1 MSVCNI
7 TAVTFRLAG
16 AIVPLTGPIFRG
28 VYGKYRPNPPTPGSF
43 RQFIGKLAAKIG
55 FGQKPAS
62 AFKSQPHPLLNVAK
76 IEIPESLKADLPQT
90 ALGRIMSATPIV
102 MTVIATMLAGLAS
115 SEMTKAQYDRSLAAQ
130 QQSKAGDQWSFFQA
144 KRLRSAFQSS
154 ALDQSELQA
163 SNEIH
168 PLDTVALLQ
177 SIASSPGAEKTLPLL
192 DSEAGLEALALLQKG
207 KLPAIASNAAVAPE
221 VKAAL
226 NAIEALKPDAEIAEL
241 LAKVSDKLLTESI
254 LSAKER
260 TDAFDAATKPV
271 NQAIDTAENALQ
283 QKPTS
288 PTKRDF
294 IAARL
299 RFAALRY
306 DTEARLNQAIASLYE
321 LQVRKNNISAER
333 HHHRS
338 QRFFYGMLG
347 AQMAVIISTFS
358 IAARQR
364 NLLWTLAAA
373 AGVTALAF
381 AAYVYLYV

>member
-1 MSVCNI
+1 
-7 TAVTFRLAG
+7 
-16 AIVPLTGPIFRG
+16 
-28 VYGKYRPNPPTPGSF
+28 
-43 RQFIGKLAAKIG
+43 
-55 FGQKPAS
+55 
-62 AFKSQPHPLLNVAK
+62 VAK
-76 IEIPESLKADLPQT
+76 IEIPESLKADMPQT
-90 ALGRIMSATPIV
+90 MLGRIMSATPIV

-144 KRLRSAFQSS
+144 KRLRSALQRNT
-154 ALDQSELQA
+154 LDLLQA

-177 SIASSPGAEKTLPLL
+177 TIGALPGAEKTLPLL
-192 DSEAGLEALALLQKG
+192 DSQAGLDALALLQKG
-207 KLPAIASNAAVAPE
+207 ELPAIASNATVAPE

-226 NAIEALKPDAEIAEL
+226 NAIESLKPDAEIAEAL
-241 LAKVSDKLLTESI
+241 GKISDKLLTESI
-254 LSAKER
+254 LTAKER

-271 NQAIDTAENALQ
+271 NQVIDTAETALQ
-283 QKPTS
+283 NQPTNAA
-288 PTKRDF
+288 KRDF

-333 HHHRS
+333 HHQRS

>member
-1 MSVCNI
+1 M
-7 TAVTFRLAG
+7 
-16 AIVPLTGPIFRG
+16 
-28 VYGKYRPNPPTPGSF
+28 
-43 RQFIGKLAAKIG
+43 
-55 FGQKPAS
+55 
-62 AFKSQPHPLLNVAK
+62 
-76 IEIPESLKADLPQT
+76 PQT
-90 ALGRIMSATPIV
+90 PLGRIMSATPIV

-144 KRLRSAFQSS
+144 KRLRSALQRNT
-154 ALDQSELQA
+154 LDLLQA

-177 SIASSPGAEKTLPLL
+177 SIAASAGAEKTLPLL
-192 DSEAGLEALALLQKG
+192 DSQAGLDALALLQKG
-207 KLPAIASNAAVAPE
+207 ELPAIASNAALAPE

-241 LAKVSDKLLTESI
+241 LAKVGDKLLTESI
-254 LSAKER
+254 LAAKER
-260 TDAFDAATKPV
+260 SDAFDAATKPV
-271 NQAIDTAENALQ
+271 NTVIDTAENALQ
-283 QKPTS
+283 QQPTS
-288 PTKRDF
+288 PAKRDF

-306 DTEARLNQAIASLYE
+306 DTEARLNQTIASLYE